1 MLRCQKQETIPSALT
16 SHFVSVIFLKKEYFR
31 IHLQNKNFKC
41 LITALYYNEKHLGAK
56 NRKKKFLQSLNT
68 FVSRN
73 RSDYFRIHP

>member
-56 NRKKKFLQSLNT
+56 NRKKK
-68 FVSRN
+68 
-73 RSDYFRIHP
+73 IHFYGLICVLTTGVTT